1 VEREFEIERCDLP
14 ARGRSTEKSIE
25 QMLQTYLRVDTQ
37 KMRSASR
44 EQGLVQSLLAEQFVR
59 KPMATL
65 QASEVAAYRDR
76 HLQIV
81 KAASVRRQLAV
92 LNHAFRVAEEE
103 EWGWAI
109 PRHFRRRIPLPIVST
124 KVARRL
130 RPAGSVTNY

>member
-65 QASEVAAYRDR
+65 QASDPLISAQKMQRRDSILGKGLM
-76 HLQIV
+76 HEKDGIL
-81 KAASVRRQLAV
+81 VRRRCLD
-92 LNHAFRVAEEE
+92 
-103 EWGWAI
+103 
-109 PRHFRRRIPLPIVST
+109 
-124 KVARRL
+124 
-130 RPAGSVTNY
+130 